1 MMSSQNDSNVTNS
14 SSDADLTQDFSTES
28 NSSSIISKFNIP
40 SYTRILV
47 PHDGKETS
55 DKALNHAIYLSN
67 LSGAEIVILCIV
79 QDVEKFE
86 GTSVDIS
93 RNKATDNQDDFRH
106 DIKGELVNAMEA
118 KIKQCTDA
126 GSKGKISYRLRT
138 GPVVREMVNVC

>member
-1 MMSSQNDSNVTNS
+1 MMEKKLQIRH
-14 SSDADLTQDFSTES
+14 LITQ
-28 NSSSIISKFNIP
+28 
-40 SYTRILV
+40 YTYQI
-47 PHDGKETS
+47 
-55 DKALNHAIYLSN
+55 
-67 LSGAEIVILCIV
+67 SGAEIVILCIV

-126 GSKGKISYRLRT
+126 GSKSKISYRPRT
-138 GPVVREMVNVC
+138 GHVIQCMPRG

>member
-1 MMSSQNDSNVTNS
+1 MISNNNSNVTNT
-14 SSDADLTQDFSTES
+14 SSDAGLTES

-79 QDVEKFE
+79 KMLK
-86 GTSVDIS
+86 S
-93 RNKATDNQDDFRH
+93 
-106 DIKGELVNAMEA
+106 
-118 KIKQCTDA
+118 
-126 GSKGKISYRLRT
+126 SKGLKLIYLEIKPQT
-138 GPVVREMVNVC
+138 IKMILDMTLKEN